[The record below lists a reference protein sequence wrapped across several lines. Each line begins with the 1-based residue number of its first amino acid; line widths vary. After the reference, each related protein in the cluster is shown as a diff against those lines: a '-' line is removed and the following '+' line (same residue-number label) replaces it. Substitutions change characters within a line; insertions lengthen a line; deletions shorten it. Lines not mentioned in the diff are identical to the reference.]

1 MIKFQKLAIL
11 SIIVVYLVILAGSVV
26 RMTGSGMGCPDWPKC
41 FGYLIPPT
49 ERSQLEWKPN
59 FQFNKNQIIIIDE
72 ELFYATKSFES
83 NDIFESKNWK
93 KYTKHDYAKFNPI
106 HTWIEYI
113 NRLIGAL
120 AGIIVLILF
129 LYSLRFIKV
138 KSFITLLSFLSLLA
152 ILFQAW
158 LGKTVVDSNLEAE
171 TITIHMFMAILL
183 LFILFGILAF
193 SKKSKAN
200 FKIPKIVYFL
210 ILISLFTIIFQVFTG
225 TEVRK
230 FIDIKMELFNYV
242 QKDRWIENIPNI
254 FFTHRSFSWIILLS
268 NALAFYFLNKL
279 KVNSIIL
286 NYTNILILIQIITGV
301 IMYYFYFPFAS
312 QPIHLLLSTIIVGLQ
327 FYFLIINRNIFYE
340 TKA

>member
-49 ERSQLEWKPN
+49 ERSQLDWKPN
-59 FQFNKNQIIIIDE
+59 FQFNRNQIIIIDE
-72 ELFYATKSFES
+72 ELFYAPESFES

-129 LYSLRFIKV
+129 LYSLRFIKG

-158 LGKTVVDSNLEAE
+158 LGKIVVDSNLEAE

-193 SKKSKAN
+193 SKKSKSN

-210 ILISLFTIIFQVFTG
+210 ILISLLTIIFQVFTG

-286 NYTNILILIQIITGV
+286 NYTNILILFQIITGV

-327 FYFLIINRNIFYE
+327 FYFLIINRNIFNE
-340 TKA
+340 IKA

>member
-49 ERSQLEWKPN
+49 ERSQLDWKPN

-72 ELFYATKSFES
+72 ELFYAPESFES

-193 SKKSKAN
+193 SKKSKSN

-210 ILISLFTIIFQVFTG
+210 ILISLLTIIFQVFTG

-286 NYTNILILIQIITGV
+286 NYTNILILFQIMTGV

>member
-49 ERSQLEWKPN
+49 ERSQLDWKPN

-72 ELFYATKSFES
+72 ELFYAPESFES

-129 LYSLRFIKV
+129 LYSLRFIKG

-152 ILFQAW
+152 IIFQAW
-158 LGKTVVDSNLEAE
+158 LGKIVVDSNLEAE

-193 SKKSKAN
+193 SKKSKSN

-210 ILISLFTIIFQVFTG
+210 ILISLLSIIFQVFTG

-268 NALAFYFLNKL
+268 NALAFYFLK
-279 KVNSIIL
+279 
-286 NYTNILILIQIITGV
+286 
-301 IMYYFYFPFAS
+301 
-312 QPIHLLLSTIIVGLQ
+312 
-327 FYFLIINRNIFYE
+327 
-340 TKA
+340 

>member
-1 MIKFQKLAIL
+1 MIKFQKLTIL

-49 ERSQLEWKPN
+49 ERSQLDWKPN

-72 ELFYATKSFES
+72 ELFYAPESFES

-129 LYSLRFIKV
+129 LYSLRFIKG

-152 ILFQAW
+152 IIFQAW
-158 LGKTVVDSNLEAE
+158 LGKIVVDSNLEAE

-193 SKKSKAN
+193 SKKSKSN

-210 ILISLFTIIFQVFTG
+210 ILISLLTIIFQVFTG

-286 NYTNILILIQIITGV
+286 SYTNILILIQIITGV

-327 FYFLIINRNIFYE
+327 FYFLIINRNIFNE
-340 TKA
+340 TKD

>member
-49 ERSQLEWKPN
+49 ERSQLDWKPN
-59 FQFNKNQIIIIDE
+59 FQFNKSQIIIIDE
-72 ELFYATKSFES
+72 ELFYAPESFES

-129 LYSLRFIKV
+129 LYSLRFIKG

-152 ILFQAW
+152 IIFQAW
-158 LGKTVVDSNLEAE
+158 LGKIVVDSNLEAE

-193 SKKSKAN
+193 SKKSKSN

-210 ILISLFTIIFQVFTG
+210 ILISLLTIIFQVFTG

-286 NYTNILILIQIITGV
+286 SYTNILILIQIITGV

>member
-1 MIKFQKLAIL
+1 MIKFKKLTIL

-41 FGYLIPPT
+41 FGFLIPPT
-49 ERSQLEWKPN
+49 ERSQLDWRPN

-72 ELFYATKSFES
+72 ELFYAPESFES
-83 NDIFESKNWK
+83 KNIFEPKNWK
-93 KYTKHDYAKFNPI
+93 KYTKHDYAKFNPV
-106 HTWIEYI
+106 HTWIEYV

-129 LYSLRFIKV
+129 LSSLKFIGKN
-138 KSFITLLSFLSLLA
+138 SLITILAFISLLA

-158 LGKTVVDSNLEAE
+158 LGKTVVDSNLEAN
-171 TITIHMFMAILL
+171 TITIHMFMAIFLV
-183 LFILFGILAF
+183 FILFGILAF
-193 SKKSKAN
+193 SIKPRLSN
-200 FKIPKIVYFL
+200 SVPKIVFYL

-230 FIDIKMELFNYV
+230 FIDIKMELFNYL
-242 QKDRWIENIPNI
+242 QKDKWIENIPNI
-254 FFTHRSFSWIILLS
+254 FYTHRSFSWIILIS
-268 NALAFYFLNKL
+268 NLLAFYYLNKL
-279 KVNSIIL
+279 KVNSTIL
-286 NYTNILILIQIITGV
+286 SYTNILILIQIITGV

-327 FYFLIINRNIFYE
+327 FYFLLINRNIFQ
-340 TKA
+340 

>member
-49 ERSQLEWKPN
+49 ERSQLDWKPN

-72 ELFYATKSFES
+72 ELFYAPESFES

-93 KYTKHDYAKFNPI
+93 KYTKHDYAKFNPT

-129 LYSLRFIKV
+129 LYSLRFIKG

-158 LGKTVVDSNLEAE
+158 LGKIVVDSNLEAE

-193 SKKSKAN
+193 SKKSKSN

-210 ILISLFTIIFQVFTG
+210 ILISLLTIIFQVFTG

-286 NYTNILILIQIITGV
+286 SYTNILILIQIITGV

-327 FYFLIINRNIFYE
+327 FYFLIINRNIFNE
-340 TKA
+340 IKA

>member
-49 ERSQLEWKPN
+49 ERSQLDWKPN

-72 ELFYATKSFES
+72 ELFYAPESFES

-129 LYSLRFIKV
+129 LYSLRFIKG

-152 ILFQAW
+152 IIFQAW
-158 LGKTVVDSNLEAE
+158 LGKIVVDSNLEAE

-193 SKKSKAN
+193 SKKSKSN

-210 ILISLFTIIFQVFTG
+210 ILISLLTIIFQVFTG

-286 NYTNILILIQIITGV
+286 NYTNILILFQIITGV

>member
-1 MIKFQKLAIL
+1 MIKFQKLTIL

-41 FGYLIPPT
+41 FGFLIPPT
-49 ERSQLEWKPN
+49 ERSQLDWRPN

-72 ELFYATKSFES
+72 ELFYAHESFES
-83 NDIFESKNWK
+83 NNIFEPKNWK
-93 KYTKHDYAKFNPI
+93 KYTKHDYAKFNPV

-129 LYSLRFIKV
+129 LSSLKFIGKNSLITIL
-138 KSFITLLSFLSLLA
+138 SFISLLA

-158 LGKTVVDSNLEAE
+158 LGKTVVDSNLEAN
-171 TITIHMFMAILL
+171 TITIHMFMAIFL

-193 SKKSKAN
+193 SIKPRLSN
-200 FKIPKIVYFL
+200 SVPKIVFYL

-230 FIDIKMELFNYV
+230 FIDIKMELFNYL
-242 QKDRWIENIPNI
+242 QKDKWIENIPNI
-254 FFTHRSFSWIILLS
+254 FYTHRSFSWIILIS
-268 NALAFYFLNKL
+268 NLLAFYYLNKL
-279 KVNSIIL
+279 KVNSTIL
-286 NYTNILILIQIITGV
+286 SYTNILILIQIITGV

-312 QPIHLLLSTIIVGLQ
+312 QPIHLLSSTIIVGLQ
-327 FYFLIINRNIFYE
+327 FYFLLINRNIFQ
-340 TKA
+340 

>member
-1 MIKFQKLAIL
+1 MIKFKKLTIL

-41 FGYLIPPT
+41 FGFLIPPT
-49 ERSQLEWKPN
+49 ERSQLDWRPN

-72 ELFYATKSFES
+72 ELFYAPESFES
-83 NDIFESKNWK
+83 KNIFEPKNWK
-93 KYTKHDYAKFNPI
+93 KYTKHDYAKFNPV

-129 LYSLRFIKV
+129 LSSLKFVGKNSLITIL
-138 KSFITLLSFLSLLA
+138 SFISLLA

-158 LGKTVVDSNLEAE
+158 LGKTVVDSNLEAN
-171 TITIHMFMAILL
+171 TITIHMFMAIFLV
-183 LFILFGILAF
+183 FILFGILAF
-193 SKKSKAN
+193 SIKPRLSN
-200 FKIPKIVYFL
+200 SVPKIVFYL

-230 FIDIKMELFNYV
+230 FIDIKMELFNYL
-242 QKDRWIENIPNI
+242 QKDKWIENIPNI
-254 FFTHRSFSWIILLS
+254 FYTHRSFSWIILVS
-268 NALAFYFLNKL
+268 NLLAFYYLNKL
-279 KVNSIIL
+279 KVNSSIL
-286 NYTNILILIQIITGV
+286 SYSNILILIQIITGV

-327 FYFLIINRNIFYE
+327 FYFLLINRNIFQ
-340 TKA
+340 

>member
-49 ERSQLEWKPN
+49 ERSQLDWKPN

-72 ELFYATKSFES
+72 ELFYAPESFES

-129 LYSLRFIKV
+129 LYSLRFIKG
-138 KSFITLLSFLSLLA
+138 KSFITLLSFLSLIA

-193 SKKSKAN
+193 SKKSKSN

-210 ILISLFTIIFQVFTG
+210 ILISLLTIIFQVFTG

-286 NYTNILILIQIITGV
+286 SYTNILILIQIITGV
-301 IMYYFYFPFAS
+301 IMYYFHFPFTS

>member
-1 MIKFQKLAIL
+1 MIKFKKLTIL

-41 FGYLIPPT
+41 FGFLIPPT
-49 ERSQLEWKPN
+49 ERSQLDWRPN

-72 ELFYATKSFES
+72 ELFYAPESFES
-83 NDIFESKNWK
+83 KNIFEPKNWK
-93 KYTKHDYAKFNPI
+93 KYTKHDYAKFNPV

-129 LYSLRFIKV
+129 LSSLKFIGKNSLITIL
-138 KSFITLLSFLSLLA
+138 SFISLLA

-158 LGKTVVDSNLEAE
+158 LGKTVVDSNLEAN
-171 TITIHMFMAILL
+171 TITIHMFMAIFLV
-183 LFILFGILAF
+183 FILFGILAF
-193 SKKSKAN
+193 SIKPRLSN
-200 FKIPKIVYFL
+200 SVPKIVFYL

-230 FIDIKMELFNYV
+230 FIDIKMELFNYL
-242 QKDRWIENIPNI
+242 QKDKWIENIPNI
-254 FFTHRSFSWIILLS
+254 FYTHRSFSWIILIS
-268 NALAFYFLNKL
+268 NLLAFYYLNKL
-279 KVNSIIL
+279 KVNSTIL
-286 NYTNILILIQIITGV
+286 SYTNILILIQIITGV

-327 FYFLIINRNIFYE
+327 FYFLLINRNIFQ
-340 TKA
+340 

>member
-49 ERSQLEWKPN
+49 ERSQLDWKPN
-59 FQFNKNQIIIIDE
+59 FQFNRNQIIIIDE
-72 ELFYATKSFES
+72 ELFYAPESFES

-129 LYSLRFIKV
+129 LYSLRFIKG

-183 LFILFGILAF
+183 LFILLGILAF
-193 SKKSKAN
+193 SKKSKSN

-210 ILISLFTIIFQVFTG
+210 ILISLLSIIFQVFTG

-254 FFTHRSFSWIILLS
+254 FFTHRSFSWVILLS

-286 NYTNILILIQIITGV
+286 SYTNILILIQIITGV
-301 IMYYFYFPFAS
+301 IMYYFHFPFTS
-312 QPIHLLLSTIIVGLQ
+312 QPLHLLLSTIIVGLQ
-327 FYFLIINRNIFYE
+327 FYFLIINRNIFNE
-340 TKA
+340 IKA

>member
-49 ERSQLEWKPN
+49 ERSQLDWKPN

-72 ELFYATKSFES
+72 ELFYAPESFES

-129 LYSLRFIKV
+129 LYSLRFIKG
-138 KSFITLLSFLSLLA
+138 KSLITLLSFLSLLA

-158 LGKTVVDSNLEAE
+158 LGKIVVDSNLEAE

-193 SKKSKAN
+193 SKKSKSN
-200 FKIPKIVYFL
+200 FKMPKIVYFL
-210 ILISLFTIIFQVFTG
+210 ILISLLTIIIQVFTG

-254 FFTHRSFSWIILLS
+254 FFTHRSFSWIILIS

-286 NYTNILILIQIITGV
+286 NYTNILILFQIMTGV

>member
-49 ERSQLEWKPN
+49 ERSQLDWKPN

-72 ELFYATKSFES
+72 ELFYAPKSFES

-129 LYSLRFIKV
+129 LYSLRFIKG

-193 SKKSKAN
+193 SKKSKSN

-210 ILISLFTIIFQVFTG
+210 ILISLLSIIFQVFTG

-286 NYTNILILIQIITGV
+286 SYTNILILIQIITGV

-327 FYFLIINRNIFYE
+327 FYFLIINRNIFNE
-340 TKA
+340 IKA

>member
-49 ERSQLEWKPN
+49 ERSQLDWKPN

-72 ELFYATKSFES
+72 ELFYAPESFES

-93 KYTKHDYAKFNPI
+93 KYTKHDYAKFNPT

-129 LYSLRFIKV
+129 LYSLRFIKG

-152 ILFQAW
+152 IIFQAW
-158 LGKTVVDSNLEAE
+158 LGKIVVDSNLEAE

-193 SKKSKAN
+193 SKKSKSN

-210 ILISLFTIIFQVFTG
+210 ILISLLTIIFQVFTG

-286 NYTNILILIQIITGV
+286 SYTNILILIQIITGV

>member
-49 ERSQLEWKPN
+49 ERSQLDWKPN
-59 FQFNKNQIIIIDE
+59 FQFNKSQIIIIDE
-72 ELFYATKSFES
+72 ELFYAPESFES

-129 LYSLRFIKV
+129 LYSLRFIKG

-158 LGKTVVDSNLEAE
+158 LGKIVVDSNLEAE

-193 SKKSKAN
+193 SKKSKSN

-210 ILISLFTIIFQVFTG
+210 ILISLLTIIFQVFTG

-268 NALAFYFLNKL
+268 NALAFYFLNKF

-286 NYTNILILIQIITGV
+286 NYTNILILFQIITGV

>member
-1 MIKFQKLAIL
+1 MIKFKKLTIL

-41 FGYLIPPT
+41 FGFLIPPT
-49 ERSQLEWKPN
+49 ERSQLDWRPN

-72 ELFYATKSFES
+72 ELFYAPESFES
-83 NDIFESKNWK
+83 KNIFEPKNWK
-93 KYTKHDYAKFNPI
+93 KYTKHDYAKFNPV

-129 LYSLRFIKV
+129 LSSLKFIGKNSLITIL
-138 KSFITLLSFLSLLA
+138 SFISLLA

-158 LGKTVVDSNLEAE
+158 LGKTVVDSNLEAN
-171 TITIHMFMAILL
+171 TITIHMFMAIFL

-193 SKKSKAN
+193 SIKPRLSN
-200 FKIPKIVYFL
+200 SVPKIVFYL

-230 FIDIKMELFNYV
+230 FIDIKMELFNYL
-242 QKDRWIENIPNI
+242 QKDKWIENIPNI
-254 FFTHRSFSWIILLS
+254 FYTHRSFSWIILVS
-268 NALAFYFLNKL
+268 NLLAFYYLNKL
-279 KVNSIIL
+279 KVNSSIL
-286 NYTNILILIQIITGV
+286 SYSNILILIQIITGV

-327 FYFLIINRNIFYE
+327 FYFLLINRNIFQ
-340 TKA
+340 